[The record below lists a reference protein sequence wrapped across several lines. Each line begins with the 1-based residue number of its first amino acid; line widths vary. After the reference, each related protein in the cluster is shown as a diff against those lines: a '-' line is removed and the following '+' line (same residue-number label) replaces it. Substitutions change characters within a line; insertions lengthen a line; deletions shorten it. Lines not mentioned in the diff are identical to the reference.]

1 MLQKKVLKGIKGFTT
16 TMYTL
21 ADDIG
26 LIDIESIYS
35 DKMKNICGAGDW
47 PAGAVP
53 SAAKNVKKLS
63 ADIQETDEAIIVT
76 IELPGVEK
84 KDIDIITTD
93 EELFVRARRPQMP
106 EAQYERYYDLFCGKV
121 KLPCAIKSEE
131 VKASF
136 NNGLLIIALPKEV
149 VTPRTKISIE

>member
-1 MLQKKVLKGIKGFTT
+1 MLRKMIWKDLKEFTT
-16 TMYTL
+16 MMYML
-21 ADDIG
+21 ADNIG
-26 LIDIESIYS
+26 LIDIESTYS
-35 DKMKNICGAGDW
+35 DKIKNICGAGDW
-47 PAGAVP
+47 PARAVP
-53 SAAKNVKKLS
+53 SAAKSVKKLS

-93 EELFVRARRPQMP
+93 DEIFVRAKRPQMP
-106 EAQYERYYDLFCGKV
+106 EAESERHYDLFCGKV
-121 KLPCAIKSEE
+121 KLPYAIKSEE

>member
-1 MLQKKVLKGIKGFTT
+1 
-16 TMYTL
+16 
-21 ADDIG
+21 
-26 LIDIESIYS
+26 
-35 DKMKNICGAGDW
+35 
-47 PAGAVP
+47 
-53 SAAKNVKKLS
+53 VKKLS
-63 ADIQETDEAIIVT
+63 ADIQETDEAIIAT

-93 EELFVRARRPQMP
+93 DEIFVRAKRPQRP
-106 EAQYERYYDLFCGKV
+106 GAELESHYDLLCGKV

-149 VTPRTKISIE
+149 VTPRAKISIE

>member
-1 MLQKKVLKGIKGFTT
+1 MLRKMIWKDIKGFTT
-16 TMYTL
+16 TMYML
-21 ADDIG
+21 ADNIG
-26 LIDIESIYS
+26 LIDTESIYS
-35 DKMKNICGAGDW
+35 DKIKNICGAGDW

-53 SAAKNVKKLS
+53 SMARNVKKLQ
-63 ADIQETDEAIIVT
+63 AEVKDTDETIIVT

-93 EELFVRARRPQMP
+93 DGLHVRAKRPQSLMAKS
-106 EAQYERYYDLFCGKV
+106 ESYHDLFCGKV

-136 NNGLLIIALPKEV
+136 NNGLLIITLPKEV